1 MNYFRYFVGLLLVL
15 NTIAYN
21 TTDMVN
27 ITGTTNI
34 TTNITTVPLRST
46 ARPAI
51 TSSASRINP
60 YFNNLL
66 SY

>member
-21 TTDMVN
+21 TTDMINV
-27 ITGTTNI
+27 TTNV
-34 TTNITTVPLRST
+34 TTVPLRST
-46 ARPAI
+46 SRPAI

-66 SY
+66 SH